1 MEHKSNNLILSRIS
15 FSRVCVRPNVS
26 SVSKFVCCPSVCSLI
41 REFTRPSVWSFLCLS
56 TRLFVPSFVR
66 SSVISCTTSF
76 GRLLVHSL
84 FQYYN
89 MFIPDHMR
97 TQRVTTFTKTV
108 SIQAEQLYKAAIH
121 KRINTPYP
129 SYGVN
134 S

>member
-1 MEHKSNNLILSRIS
+1 
-15 FSRVCVRPNVS
+15 
-26 SVSKFVCCPSVCSLI
+26 
-41 REFTRPSVWSFLCLS
+41 
-56 TRLFVPSFVR
+56 
-66 SSVISCTTSF
+66 
-76 GRLLVHSL
+76 
-84 FQYYN
+84 